1 MRVIT
6 VILLAFLAYS
16 NAQDLVVTIPQG
28 SLRGFVDIDRIGNEF
43 YSFMNIPYAV
53 PPLGDLRFR
62 APIPA
67 GNWEGIREVNNV
79 IPACVQCG
87 FGGCPGTEDC
97 LYLNVYTPQFPNQNN
112 TLKPVMVDIHGGAF
126 TGGSAGDGP
135 HFLITKDVIVATIN
149 YRLGIF
155 GSFSV
160 DDPELGV
167 PGNAGMK
174 DQSLAIKWI
183 HDNIRYFGGDPNNIM
198 IFGDSAGAASVHLQV
213 LSPMS
218 KGIFQKALCQ
228 SGVALFDLMNGV
240 RNNGILMAQQLG
252 IQTQNLSEMLN
263 SLQQIPAFDILLAEQ
278 ALTGEF
284 PLISTPLV
292 EIESNEPAFL
302 PDEIITLI
310 QTGNYN
316 HVPFVIG
323 HNNAEGLFIHIPVK
337 LMTGQNITIT
347 DFTGYI
353 PPDLQIQ
360 PGSEEEAIIAARIR
374 EFYYGDT
381 EPSPSDITQA
391 IQLITDYTFAF
402 PSYRAAKEHLKT
414 AQYPIYFYYFSSDT
428 LLNIFKRVEEVAAN
442 FPGASHTDEKAHLF
456 RFGNTP
462 DIQPGSVEEQAL
474 ERLVTLWTNFA
485 KYSTPTTQ
493 SDDVIWESITEET
506 FKYLHFDTYQSTLQ
520 TGAPQPA
527 NMAFWEQLYDEFF
540 PGKL

>member
-278 ALTGEF
+278 ALTG
-284 PLISTPLV
+284 
-292 EIESNEPAFL
+292 
-302 PDEIITLI
+302 
-310 QTGNYN
+310 
-316 HVPFVIG
+316 
-323 HNNAEGLFIHIPVK
+323 
-337 LMTGQNITIT
+337 
-347 DFTGYI
+347 
-353 PPDLQIQ
+353 
-360 PGSEEEAIIAARIR
+360 
-374 EFYYGDT
+374 
-381 EPSPSDITQA
+381 
-391 IQLITDYTFAF
+391 
-402 PSYRAAKEHLKT
+402 
-414 AQYPIYFYYFSSDT
+414 
-428 LLNIFKRVEEVAAN
+428 
-442 FPGASHTDEKAHLF
+442 ASHTDEKAHLF